1 MKSYTTKAIVLLGIV
16 IVLCIPLALIYDTL
30 NDRKKNEVVAIESI
44 ARSYGKEQQISTPYL
59 VLPYVG
65 TTANGRYI
73 TGLAVI
79 GAKEAQS
86 SIDLK
91 DKVKKRGI
99 YRALVY
105 EAQAQ
110 LSLHY
115 DLEEFMQAVNNRGLN
130 ISHLEYAHAYL
141 YFRIDESAE
150 LKITNTKNNQILSFH
165 TRKDNDNINFAVLPF
180 AINDR
185 DKQVDVALGLEFK
198 GSSSFKFIPMAENEK
213 IHITSTWNNLSYIG
227 LLPDEYAQSGDSGA
241 FYEVSNSPT
250 YLNVDSLDVLMI
262 HATNERYNDG
272 RANYVGVNLLDSI
285 TQYRLIERSI
295 KYGVLFVLL
304 TLSLLFVCDVG
315 TKKSLHI
322 LQYGIIG
329 ASLVAFYLLL
339 LSLSEQIG
347 FSLAYIL
354 AALCV
359 IVPVSLYSFG
369 ILGDKKF
376 SIIVGGSLGAMYLVL
391 FGILMIENYSLLLG
405 SILVMAVLYAM
416 MYFTR
421 NLHRG

>member
-16 IVLCIPLALIYDTL
+16 IVLCIPLALIYDML
-30 NDRKKNEVVAIESI
+30 NDRKKNEVAAIESI

-59 VLPYVG
+59 VLPYEG
-65 TTANGRYI
+65 TTANGNHLV
-73 TGLAVI
+73 GLAVI

-110 LSLHY
+110 ISLHY
-115 DLEEFMQAVNNRGLN
+115 DLEEFMQTTNNRGLHIN
-130 ISHLEYAHAYL
+130 QLDYANAYL

-150 LKITNTKNNQILSFH
+150 LKITNAKNNQILSFS
-165 TRKDNDNINFAVLPF
+165 TRKDSDNTSFVTLPF
-180 AINDR
+180 AIDR
-185 DKQVDVALGLEFK
+185 DGQVDVALGLEFK
-198 GSSSFKFIPMAENEK
+198 GSSSFKFIPMAESEK
-213 IHITSTWNNLSYIG
+213 IHITSTWSNLSYTG
-227 LLPDEYAQSGDSGA
+227 LLPDEYAQGTDSGA
-241 FYEVSNSPT
+241 FYEISNLPT
-250 YLNVDSLDVLMI
+250 YLNVGSLNVLMI
-262 HATNERYNDG
+262 HAVNESYVDG
-272 RANYVGVNLLDSI
+272 RANYVGVSLLDSI

-359 IVPVSLYSFG
+359 IVPISLYSFG

-391 FGILMIENYSLLLG
+391 FGILKIENYSLLLG
-405 SILVMAVLYAM
+405 SILVMTVLYAM

>member
-16 IVLCIPLALIYDTL
+16 IVLCLPLALIYDML
-30 NDRKKNEVVAIESI
+30 NDRKKNEIVAIESI

-59 VLPYVG
+59 VMPYIG
-65 TTANGRYI
+65 TTANGRYLA
-73 TGLAVI
+73 GLAVI

-115 DLEEFMQAVNNRGLN
+115 DLEEFMQATKNRGFN
-130 ISHLEYAHAYL
+130 ISHLEYAQAYL
-141 YFRIDESAE
+141 YFRMDESAE
-150 LKITNTKNNQILSFH
+150 LKITNTKNNQILSFR
-165 TRKDNDNINFAVLPF
+165 TRKDNDNINFVVLPF
-180 AINDR
+180 AMDR
-185 DKQVDVALGLEFK
+185 DRQVDVALELEFK
-198 GSSSFKFIPMAENEK
+198 GSSSFTFIPMAESEK
-213 IHITSTWNNLSYIG
+213 IHITSTWSNLSYTG
-227 LLPDEYAQSGDSGA
+227 LLPDEYAQNADSGA
-241 FYEVSNSPT
+241 FYEVSKLPT

-262 HATNERYNDG
+262 HATNESYSDG

-359 IVPVSLYSFG
+359 IVPISLYSFG

-376 SIIVGGSLGAMYLVL
+376 SIIVGGSLSAMYLVL
-391 FGILMIENYSLLLG
+391 FGILKIENYSLLLG
-405 SILVMAVLYAM
+405 SILVMTVLYAM